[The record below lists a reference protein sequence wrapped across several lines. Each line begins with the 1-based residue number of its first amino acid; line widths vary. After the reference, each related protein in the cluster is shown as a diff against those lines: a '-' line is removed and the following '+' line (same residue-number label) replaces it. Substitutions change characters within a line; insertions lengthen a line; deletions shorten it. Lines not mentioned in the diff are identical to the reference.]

1 MKINNLFSLNN
12 LNNCWY
18 SEKRYHTKTK
28 DDQVMRGF
36 HWLKVNHEILII
48 QTNFIISSFCISLYI
63 LREVSLRKR

>member
-12 LNNCWY
+12 LSNCWY

>member
-1 MKINNLFSLNN
+1 MKINNLLSLNN

-18 SEKRYHTKTK
+18 SEKRYDTKTK

>member
-1 MKINNLFSLNN
+1 MKINNLFPLNN

-48 QTNFIISSFCISLYI
+48 QTNF
-63 LREVSLRKR
+63 

>member
-36 HWLKVNHEILII
+36 HWLNGKSRDFDHSDKFYNIEFLHQFVH
-48 QTNFIISSFCISLYI
+48 SSGSQ
-63 LREVSLRKR
+63 S